1 MKRKIS
7 GGRCGGVLMARLW
20 RVWASIRVLERRV
33 GCSLV
38 ASEWCVI
45 GYVRG
50 ERAERWVISVVGVR
64 GVGCC

>member
-1 MKRKIS
+1 
-7 GGRCGGVLMARLW
+7 MARLW